1 MENKLDLILNKL
13 DNINS
18 RLNNIELEIKK
29 IKESSGKMD
38 NHIDFIEDTYETL
51 KYPIEYVKKSFDKYI
66 SNKDL
71 PTIEN
76 KKDK

>member
-1 MENKLDLILNKL
+1 MEYKLDLILNKL
-13 DNINS
+13 DSINS
-18 RLNNIELEIKK
+18 RLDNIELEIKK

-38 NHIDFIEDTYETL
+38 NHIDFIEETYETL
-51 KYPIEYVKKSFDKYI
+51 KYPIEYVKKSFDKYV

-71 PTIEN
+71 STIEN

>member
-1 MENKLDLILNKL
+1 MEYKLDLILNKL
-13 DNINS
+13 DSINS

-51 KYPIEYVKKSFDKYI
+51 KYPIEYVKKSFDKYV

-71 PTIEN
+71 STIEN